1 MTKSIQD
8 MHKMGY
14 IHLDVKPDNIVVS
27 RLKGNKLYLIDYGI
41 SEEYMEDG
49 VHLEQKDKDEFCGN
63 LVYISKNAFE
73 YK

>member
-49 VHLEQKDKDEFCGN
+49 VHLE
-63 LVYISKNAFE
+63 
-73 YK
+73 